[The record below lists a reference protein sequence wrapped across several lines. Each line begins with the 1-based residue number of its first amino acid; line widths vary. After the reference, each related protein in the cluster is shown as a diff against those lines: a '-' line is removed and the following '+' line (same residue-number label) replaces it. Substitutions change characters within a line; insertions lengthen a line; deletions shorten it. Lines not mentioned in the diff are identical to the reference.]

1 MTRSPENS
9 HLSCAQTAQPA
20 LSFENVC
27 HRYVTKNRESV
38 LAVTDVDLKIQPGE
52 FVSVVGP
59 SGCGKST
66 LLRIAGGL
74 MQPSEGVVSFFG
86 EPISQPRR
94 DVSIVFQDA
103 VMLPWLNILQNVT
116 LPVKLAGGDMS
127 KAKHKAM
134 ELLKRVGLAGFA
146 LQAPKNLSGGMRQ
159 RAGIVRALMNEPKAL
174 LMDEPFGA
182 LDALTREQMNFDLAH
197 IAEYSGCSVLLI
209 THGISEAVLLG
220 DRVVVMSA
228 RPGCIAEIIPI
239 DLPRPRGRET
249 LVMPRFAELCD
260 QVRKHFRHDSNEMA
274 FNHD

>member
-1 MTRSPENS
+1 VV
-9 HLSCAQTAQPA
+9 QPA
-20 LSFENVC
+20 LSFVNIG

-38 LAVTDVDLKIQPGE
+38 LAITDVDLTIQPGE

-74 MQPSEGVVSFFG
+74 MQPSEGVASFFG
-86 EPISQPRR
+86 EPISKPRR

-127 KAKHKAM
+127 KAKDKAM

-197 IAEYSGCSVLLI
+197 IAEYTGCSVLLI

-228 RPGCIAEIIPI
+228 RPGRIAEVIPI

-249 LVMPRFAELCD
+249 LVTPRFAELCD

-274 FNHD
+274 FSHD

>member
-1 MTRSPENS
+1 VGHS
-9 HLSCAQTAQPA
+9 
-20 LSFENVC
+20 
-27 HRYVTKNRESV
+27 YVTKRQESV
-38 LAVTDVDLKIQPGE
+38 LAVTDVNLTIHPGE

-74 MQPSEGVVSFFG
+74 MQPSEGIVSFFG
-86 EPISQPRR
+86 EPISKPRR

-127 KAKHKAM
+127 KAKDKAM
-134 ELLKRVGLAGFA
+134 ELLKRVGLAAFA
-146 LQAPKNLSGGMRQ
+146 LQPPKNLSGGMRQ

-197 IAEYSGCSVLLI
+197 IAEYTGCSVLLI

-228 RPGCIAEIIPI
+228 RPGRLTEIIPI

-260 QVRKHFRHDSNEMA
+260 QVRAHFRHDSNEMA